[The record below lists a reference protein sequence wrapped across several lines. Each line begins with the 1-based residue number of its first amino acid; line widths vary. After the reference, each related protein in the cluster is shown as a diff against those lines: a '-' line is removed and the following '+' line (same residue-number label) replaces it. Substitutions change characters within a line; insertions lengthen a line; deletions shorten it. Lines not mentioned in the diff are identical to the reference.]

1 MRELVEEVMEEELE
15 RAEVSSLT
23 VLVGTMIELPR
34 AAVCAD
40 EIAAHADF
48 FSFGTNDLTQTTL
61 GLSRDDAEGKFLAA
75 YVEDGVIAANPFQT
89 LDVDGVGALVRMGS
103 EKGRAARAGLKI
115 GVCGEHGGDPASV
128 RFFHDVGVD
137 YVSCSPFRVPL
148 ARLSAAQAVL
158 EAGPAR
164 PVGPPVAAATPGCEH
179 GAVENPSQAVEL
191 RRLADQHAALHR
203 VASLVARSDVGADRI
218 VAVATEEVGRLLGAE
233 SATMVRYGDDG
244 AAVIVG
250 GWSADAARQEPV
262 GLPVQLDDGTALA
275 QVWQTGLPSRVDDYR
290 PLRGPQVR
298 YLRHT
303 LGLQA
308 AVAAPIMLR
317 GRLWGAVSAATV
329 RPEPFPPETEHRL
342 AGFAALLA
350 QALANSEAA
359 RELAASRHRLV
370 EAGDAERRRLE
381 RNLHD
386 GAQMRLVSVA
396 LSLALLE
403 RRAHQGRLP
412 SAADLAGVRAE
423 LAGALEELRELA
435 RGLHPAVLADH
446 GLRAA
451 LPALAARS
459 SLCVDVDADVDRAPE
474 PVEVAAYFVASEAL
488 ANAAKHG
495 HATRAEVVAR
505 REDGD
510 LRLTVSDDGVGG
522 AALGGGAGTGL
533 QGLADR
539 VEALGGRFDLRSRA
553 GEGTCLDVR
562 LPLLTS
568 PLSPAGARAAA
579 P

>member
-1 MRELVEEVMEEELE
+1 VE
-15 RAEVSSLT
+15 S
-23 VLVGTMIELPR
+23 
-34 AAVCAD
+34 
-40 EIAAHADF
+40 
-48 FSFGTNDLTQTTL
+48 
-61 GLSRDDAEGKFLAA
+61 
-75 YVEDGVIAANPFQT
+75 
-89 LDVDGVGALVRMGS
+89 
-103 EKGRAARAGLKI
+103 
-115 GVCGEHGGDPASV
+115 
-128 RFFHDVGVD
+128 
-137 YVSCSPFRVPL
+137 
-148 ARLSAAQAVL
+148 
-158 EAGPAR
+158 
-164 PVGPPVAAATPGCEH
+164 
-179 GAVENPSQAVEL
+179 PSQALEL
-191 RRLADQHAALHR
+191 RRLADEHAALHR

-218 VAVATEEVGRLLGAE
+218 VAVATEEVGRLLGVE

-244 AAVIVG
+244 TAEIVG
-250 GWSADAARQEPV
+250 GWSADPARQEPV
-262 GLPVQLDDGTALA
+262 GLAVQLDDGTALA

-290 PLRGPQVR
+290 PLRGPQVG

-329 RPEPFPPETEHRL
+329 RPEPFPPGAEHRL
-342 AGFAALLA
+342 AGFTELLA

-386 GAQMRLVSVA
+386 GAQQRLVT
-396 LSLALLE
+396 LSLSLGLLE
-403 RRAHQGRLP
+403 RNARLGDPP
-412 SAADLAGVRAE
+412 SAADLAAARAE
-423 LAGALEELRELA
+423 LADALEELRELA
-435 RGLHPAVLADH
+435 RGLHPAVLADR
-446 GLRAA
+446 GLRGA

-459 SLCVDVDADVDRAPE
+459 PLVVDVDADVDRVPE

-495 HATRAEVVAR
+495 RATRAEVVAR

-510 LRLTVSDDGVGG
+510 LHLTVSDDGVGG
-522 AALGGGAGTGL
+522 AVLGSGSGTGL

-562 LPLLTS
+562 LPL
-568 PLSPAGARAAA
+568 AAS
-579 P
+579 

>member
-1 MRELVEEVMEEELE
+1 M
-15 RAEVSSLT
+15 
-23 VLVGTMIELPR
+23 
-34 AAVCAD
+34 
-40 EIAAHADF
+40 
-48 FSFGTNDLTQTTL
+48 
-61 GLSRDDAEGKFLAA
+61 
-75 YVEDGVIAANPFQT
+75 
-89 LDVDGVGALVRMGS
+89 
-103 EKGRAARAGLKI
+103 
-115 GVCGEHGGDPASV
+115 
-128 RFFHDVGVD
+128 
-137 YVSCSPFRVPL
+137 
-148 ARLSAAQAVL
+148 
-158 EAGPAR
+158 
-164 PVGPPVAAATPGCEH
+164 
-179 GAVENPSQAVEL
+179 
-191 RRLADQHAALHR
+191 
-203 VASLVARSDVGADRI
+203 ARSDVGADRI

-250 GWSADAARQEPV
+250 GWSADAAQQEPV
-262 GLPVQLDDGTALA
+262 GLPVRPRRRDGAGPGLADGAALA
-275 QVWQTGLPSRVDDYR
+275 RRRLR

-298 YLRHT
+298 YLRYT

-329 RPEPFPPETEHRL
+329 RPEPFPPGTEHRL

-403 RRAHQGRLP
+403 RRANQGRLP
-412 SAADLAGVRAE
+412 SAADLAGLRAE

-459 SLCVDVDADVDRAPE
+459 SLCVEVDADVDRVPE

-495 HATRAEVVAR
+495 RATRAEVVAR

-510 LRLTVSDDGVGG
+510 LHLTVSDDGVGG
-522 AALGGGAGTGL
+522 AALVGGAGTGL

-562 LPLLTS
+562 LPLATA

>member
-1 MRELVEEVMEEELE
+1 M
-15 RAEVSSLT
+15 
-23 VLVGTMIELPR
+23 
-34 AAVCAD
+34 
-40 EIAAHADF
+40 
-48 FSFGTNDLTQTTL
+48 
-61 GLSRDDAEGKFLAA
+61 
-75 YVEDGVIAANPFQT
+75 
-89 LDVDGVGALVRMGS
+89 
-103 EKGRAARAGLKI
+103 
-115 GVCGEHGGDPASV
+115 
-128 RFFHDVGVD
+128 
-137 YVSCSPFRVPL
+137 
-148 ARLSAAQAVL
+148 
-158 EAGPAR
+158 
-164 PVGPPVAAATPGCEH
+164 
-179 GAVENPSQAVEL
+179 ENPSQAVEL

-244 AAVIVG
+244 SAVIVG

-342 AGFAALLA
+342 AGFTALLA

-495 HATRAEVVAR
+495 RATRAEVVAR

-522 AALGGGAGTGL
+522 AELGGGAGTGL

-562 LPLLTS
+562 LPLAGVAAQSGGGAGRGSVINRDPRPRVTKLQAQRRSTS
-568 PLSPAGARAAA
+568 TRLWKPTR
-579 P
+579 